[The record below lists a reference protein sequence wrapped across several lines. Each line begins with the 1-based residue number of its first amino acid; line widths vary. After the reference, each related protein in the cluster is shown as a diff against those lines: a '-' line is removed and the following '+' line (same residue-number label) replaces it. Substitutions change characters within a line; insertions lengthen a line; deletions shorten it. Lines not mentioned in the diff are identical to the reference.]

1 LPQHSVT
8 AAPGKLFCFGLGY
21 SALALA
27 ETLLAEGWG
36 VAGTCRAAEKQADFA
51 RRGVEALL
59 FESDR
64 PLVESAFEG
73 VTHVLQS
80 IPPGAEGDPV
90 LAMHG
95 AMLARRRQIRWFGYL
110 STTGVYGDRGG
121 DWVEEHDD
129 LQPTGERGRRRVA
142 AEVGWSRLLY
152 AEGLPLHVF
161 RLAGIYGPGRS
172 ALDSLRADTA
182 KRVIKPGQVFSRIHV
197 ADIVQV
203 LRTSMARPN
212 AGAVYNVCDDDP
224 APPWEVV
231 EYAAELLGI
240 PAPPA
245 VPFEQAELSD
255 MARSFYDDNKRVRN
269 ERIKRE
275 LGVQLMYPS
284 YREGLRA
291 LSSSHSRDISK
302 AL

>member
-1 LPQHSVT
+1 MT

-36 VAGTCRAAEKQADFA
+36 VAGTCRTAEKQADCA
-51 RRGVEALL
+51 RRGVEAFL
-59 FESDR
+59 FEGDR
-64 PLVESAFEG
+64 RLVESAFEG

-90 LAMHG
+90 LSTHG
-95 AMLARRRQIRWFGYL
+95 AMLARRRQVGWFGYL

-172 ALDSLRADTA
+172 ALDSLRAGTA

-203 LRTSMARPN
+203 LRASMARPN

-231 EYAAELLGI
+231 EYAADLLGMT
-240 PAPPA
+240 APPA
-245 VPFEQAELSD
+245 VPFEQAQLSD
-255 MARSFYDDNKRVRN
+255 MARSFYDDIKRVRN
-269 ERIKRE
+269 ERIKRDV
-275 LGVQLMYPS
+275 GVQLKYPS
-284 YREGLRA
+284 YREGLQA
-291 LSSSHSRDISK
+291 VL
-302 AL
+302 